1 VIRRYIRVRLELE
14 GKEDS
19 QMEIRGPYMVV

>member
-1 VIRRYIRVRLELE
+1 VIRGYIRVGLELE